1 MHFIFCIPF
10 CFAGESNS
18 AHFRQGFRMIPS
30 PDSLPRLAPGC
41 YVNDKKENPRLLI
54 KDGKS
59 LRLHGPSLEIVE
71 RCDGLHTVKQI
82 ISELQLLYSKAEPSR
97 VEQDVLNYLSL
108 LSTQNYL
115 DL

>member
-1 MHFIFCIPF
+1 MHFIFCMPF

-18 AHFRQGFRMIPS
+18 ALFRQGFRMIPS

-97 VEQDVLNYLSL
+97 VEQDVLSYLSL